1 VLRVQP
7 KWSQRVAR
15 HNRPSVTIFREILDL
30 FQIVI
35 KTCDQTGDKLSLLA
49 DRRRRI
55 SQEATNAIVGRRVQ
69 MHQIMG
75 QMPSELGGAAS
86 FALVR
91 IGNAFAF
98 PQHLVSGLQDKGAE
112 PVPFCIVSTRHPGGT

>member
-1 VLRVQP
+1 MLRVQP

-15 HNRPSVTIFREILDL
+15 HNRPIVTVFREILDL
-30 FQIVI
+30 FQIAI
-35 KTCDQTGDKLSLLA
+35 KTCDQTRDKLSILA

-55 SQEATNAIVGRRVQ
+55 SWEATNAIVGGQVQ
-69 MHQIMG
+69 THKIMG

-86 FALVR
+86 VALVR

-112 PVPFCIVSTRHPGGT
+112 PVPFCIVSTRHPEGT